1 MKISDLLFFLL
12 IKLRK
17 ASFPN
22 GEIELSFVP
31 KVSFIVNGD
40 FSKLANESSRIV
52 QGAIGIVLVGVDYI
66 FEVAKDIGIALKYLV
81 LIKLC
86 SIVLAD
92 EFLIRALINKIGE
105 RVAMIIPFFAY
116 FDSIVNVVYHN
127 RLARRVAYANG
138 VEGI

>member
-1 MKISDLLFFLL
+1 MNKKQAADKNKRLDILLFK
-12 IKLRK
+12 KLCK
-17 ASFPN
+17 ASFSN

-52 QGAIGIVLVGVDYI
+52 QGAIGIVLVGIDYI
-66 FEVAKDIGIALKYLV
+66 FEVAKDIGIALKYFS

-92 EFLIRALINKIGE
+92 EFLICALINKIGE
-105 RVAMIIPFFAY
+105 RVAVIIPFFAY
-116 FDSIVNVVYHN
+116 FDFVVNVGY
-127 RLARRVAYANG
+127 
-138 VEGI
+138 